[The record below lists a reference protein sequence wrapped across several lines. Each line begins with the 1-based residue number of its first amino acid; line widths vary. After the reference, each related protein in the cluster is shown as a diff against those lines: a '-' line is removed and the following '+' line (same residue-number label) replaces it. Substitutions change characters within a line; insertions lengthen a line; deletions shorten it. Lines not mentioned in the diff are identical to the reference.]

1 MSNAPFKI
9 AFWVMSLAFGLTV
22 LLTGLKPEEI
32 RNALNSQGKA
42 RHELKTSEE
51 ELSDSP
57 AIAQRHQEEL
67 QFDPAPS
74 PDRQKLT
81 AASFEPLPA
90 EATLTQSSQQSS
102 QSSQQSSLSPTPSPI
117 RIASADVNASLGMSS
132 NAPTEQIRELTPIP
146 DREFQYAATRPIE
159 HHREIL
165 VPEPV
170 AIPKRADREAMD
182 HEVHHLKKEILQFRL
197 AEARREIEELR
208 RHEQRTEVER
218 VESELKELREDIAE
232 LKRLR
237 NKVNENLP
245 TQATAETTTKQQD
258 VIPAAPVETI
268 KPVEMTEVVIEAKE
282 PEQSHEETSSAIE
295 VTAGSKDDTY
305 IFKFENA
312 EIRDVLTTISK
323 YAGRK
328 VVIRPDVEGTF
339 TGHFEET
346 SAVQAFAA
354 VIKANNFGVS
364 FLGDYVLVRSHRD
377 PKIR

>member
-1 MSNAPFKI
+1 
-9 AFWVMSLAFGLTV
+9 MSLAFGLTV

-32 RNALNSQGKA
+32 RNALNSQNKS

-51 ELSDSP
+51 ELTDAP
-57 AIAQRHQEEL
+57 VIAQRPQEEFK
-67 QFDPAPS
+67 FDPAPS
-74 PDRQKLT
+74 PDRQKTT
-81 AASFEPLPA
+81 AAPFEPLPG
-90 EATLTQSSQQSS
+90 ESTLTQSSQQPS
-102 QSSQQSSLSPTPSPI
+102 QNSETSSLSPTPSPI

-132 NAPTEQIRELTPIP
+132 NEPTEQIRELTPIP

-170 AIPKRADREAMD
+170 AIPKRATRESMD
-182 HEVHHLKKEILQFRL
+182 HEVHHLKKEILHFRL
-197 AEARREIEELR
+197 AEARREIEDLR
-208 RHEQRTEVER
+208 RDEQRTEVER
-218 VESELKELREDIAE
+218 VESELKKLREDIAE
-232 LKRLR
+232 LKKLR
-237 NKVNENLP
+237 NEANENLA
-245 TQATAETTTKQQD
+245 TQVKAEQVTDETFTKQQD
-258 VIPAAPVETI
+258 VTPTAPVETI
-268 KPVEMTEVVIEAKE
+268 KPVEMTEVVIETQE
-282 PEQSHEETSSAIE
+282 LEQPLEEKSSTIE

-312 EIRDVLTTISK
+312 EVRDVLTTISK